1 MSNYE
6 NVMKI
11 STYYTAHFYNN
22 SALRIY
28 NAGEPMLEK
37 PKRASKVTAPAFVLS
52 VSLVKRMKKT

>member
-1 MSNYE
+1 
-6 NVMKI
+6 MKI
-11 STYYTAHFYNN
+11 STYHTAHFYNN

-37 PKRASKVTAPAFVLS
+37 PTQASKVTAPAFVLS